1 MWLLAVYLGGVLIGL
16 WRTDARWPARVG
28 IALAW
33 PLGPVAFVVTTIVL
47 ILASLVAYPLI
58 GIVVAALA
66 AAWVL

>member
-1 MWLLAVYLGGVLIGL
+1 VWLLAVYLGGVLIGL